1 MGAPG
6 LAPTQ
11 TPSRGT
17 NAPSAFVDL
26 AGRFRMTA
34 IPSRATSWAT
44 AERPIGMLAAVHLAV
59 GVAMTLLIIVW
70 HPHEGDPL
78 PFLPTAEKIV
88 AGGMPYRDVP
98 SEYPPI
104 AVLNIVIPRILSGF
118 SHPMYQTWFSVI
130 SIFFAI
136 ATFLIVWW
144 IARRGWSV
152 ERPMDAAAAVPLVV
166 WRFDILPAF
175 LSALALALWVAG
187 RAGWTGV
194 TLGVGAMAKIYPVFL
209 GPVFALA
216 AIFEHRYRQVVAI
229 VIGGAIA
236 VGLILAFPVL
246 VAGTKAFSY
255 VFYQENRGVEVEALP
270 GAVAMFAHTFFRQPA
285 TVQEGFGA
293 WQITSP
299 LLTALATPTFIFNI
313 VLLAITVGACVY
325 SFRRDVRE
333 MGAIQPQTLVTY
345 LFATVMV
352 LILTNKVLSP
362 QYLVWL
368 LPFMALLSGRQ
379 SLLLLVTLVITVF
392 IYPLNFA
399 SLLVMRPDPVLA
411 LNLRNVLLLVL
422 FLWVVWPRRAR
433 ATEAPPDD
441 EPSAAMAAPLERS
454 YVAEGAE

>member
-1 MGAPG
+1 
-6 LAPTQ
+6 
-11 TPSRGT
+11 
-17 NAPSAFVDL
+17 
-26 AGRFRMTA
+26 MTA
-34 IPSRATSWAT
+34 VPSRATNWAT
-44 AERPIGMLAAVHLAV
+44 TERPIGMLAAVHLAA
-59 GVAMTLLIIVW
+59 GIAMTLLIIVW

-98 SEYPPI
+98 SEYPPL
-104 AVLNIVIPRILSGF
+104 AVLNILIPRVLSGF

-130 SIFFAI
+130 SIIFAV
-136 ATFLIVWW
+136 ATFFIVWW
-144 IARRGWSV
+144 IARQGWSV
-152 ERPMDAAAAVPLVV
+152 ERPMDAAAIFVGLALTAVPLVV

-175 LSALALALWVAG
+175 LSAVALAIWVAG
-187 RAGWTGV
+187 RAGWTGFA
-194 TLGVGAMAKIYPVFL
+194 LGVGAMAKIYPIFL

-216 AIFEHRYRQVVAI
+216 AIAERRYKQVVAI
-229 VIGGAIA
+229 ILGGAIA

-270 GAVAMFAHTFFRQPA
+270 GAIAMFAHTFFRQPA

-299 LLTALATPTFIFNI
+299 VLTTLAAPTFLFNI
-313 VLLAITVGACVY
+313 ALLAITVLACAY
-325 SFRRDVRE
+325 SFRRDVRNT
-333 MGAIQPQTLVTY
+333 GLVQPQTLVTY

-352 LILTNKVLSP
+352 VILINKVLSP
-362 QYLVWL
+362 QYLIWL

-379 SLLLLVTLVITVF
+379 SLLLLVILVITVF

-399 SLLVMRPDPVLA
+399 SLLVMRPNPVVA

-422 FLWVVWPRRAR
+422 FLWVVWPRRPAR
-433 ATEAPPDD
+433 APDVPPNG
-441 EPSAAMAAPLERS
+441 EQSAALTSTSERS
-454 YVAEGAE
+454 YVGEGAE